1 MAGAKD
7 SIGGFLGT
15 SSGPTVDV
23 QNSNPM
29 LQQLQSAINDPE
41 YQRLTNGVSGTQAA
55 TDAVQS
61 NGILG
66 QLFGQGGA
74 LSGAIG
80 KENQLQNQGYQL
92 TPEDQTMYGQ
102 ASGDVAR
109 LFGQQENSAANSLA
123 MRGLASAPT
132 GAAGATF
139 SGLAGNKN
147 EMLAKAQQQIMQQRY
162 QNTQQQIQQQ
172 QQFISQLGGQ
182 AQNAIQGQY
191 GRQLAGE
198 QSKTGA
204 LAQGAG
210 LQTGANAQANQSNLA
225 AKNFEQANKPA
236 NFADYYLSGVG
247 QGLQQQG
254 NNTSN
259 PFNSGSG
266 SPYSIFS
273 DQQKNASS
281 MMGGGSGGGG
291 ASMFAMA

>member
-1 MAGAKD
+1 MGSAIH

-15 SSGPTVDV
+15 SDGPKLSE
-23 QNSNPM
+23 SNPY
-29 LQQLQSAINDPE
+29 INQIAQYATDPE
-41 YQRLTNGVSGTQAA
+41 NLKYTDASTGSQLA
-55 TDAVQS
+55 TDAVQN

-109 LFGQQENSAANSLA
+109 LFGQQENSAANNLA

-191 GRQLAGE
+191 NRQL
-198 QSKTGA
+198 
-204 LAQGAG
+204 QGSNAHMNG
-210 LQTGANAQANQSNLA
+210 LQAASNAKTAEADWNNSNQPL
-225 AKNFEQANKPA
+225 
-236 NFADYYLSGVG
+236 NFADYGNIGLG
-247 QGLQQQG
+247 QV
-254 NNTSN
+254 
-259 PFNSGSG
+259 GSG
-266 SPYSIFS
+266 YISKGIFG
-273 DQQKNASS
+273 
-281 MMGGGSGGGG
+281 GGGSMPTSKGAGG
-291 ASMFAMA
+291 AGAGMVGGQGAAWGGADAASSGSLFGAMA